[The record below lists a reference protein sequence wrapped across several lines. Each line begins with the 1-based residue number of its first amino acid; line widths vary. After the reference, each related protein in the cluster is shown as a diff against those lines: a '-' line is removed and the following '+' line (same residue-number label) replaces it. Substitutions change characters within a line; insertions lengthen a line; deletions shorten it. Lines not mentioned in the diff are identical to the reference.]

1 MRILITGGAGY
12 IGTELVY
19 ALAKNQNIESITV
32 YDNLSRGNFNLFLGK
47 PVNTEKVKFVHGEIL
62 DSRSIRKVLKDVD
75 VVYHLA
81 AKVTTPF
88 ANLDGHIFEQVNHWG
103 TAELMYA
110 LEENPVK
117 QVIYVSSTA
126 VYGSTKEPATE
137 ATDPNPDSFYSISK
151 FRAEQHVQRLFNKF
165 NTLIIR
171 LGNVYGYS
179 KSMRFDAAIN
189 RIMFDAHYSGRITV
203 NGTGNQHRSFIHI
216 DKVTSVLSQL
226 LQKEIPSGTYNLTD
240 KTLSI
245 LDITNTL
252 QNIYPDLESFFI
264 NQHYA
269 GHDLQVERESKLLQY
284 ISLPDSELEN
294 ELRAFK
300 EQFSFNIA
308 AAEDAFVI

>member
-19 ALAKNQNIESITV
+19 ALANNNDIESITV
-32 YDNLSRGNFNLFLGK
+32 YDNLSRGNYNLFLGK
-47 PVNTEKVKFVHGEIL
+47 QVNSERVKFVHGELL
-62 DSRSIRKVLKDVD
+62 DSRNLRKVLKDVD

-103 TAELMYA
+103 TAELIYA

-117 QVIYVSSTA
+117 QLIFVSSTA
-126 VYGSTKEPATE
+126 VYGSTTQPATE
-137 ATDPNPDSFYSISK
+137 ATEPRPDSFYSISK
-151 FRAEQHVQRLFNKF
+151 HRAEQHVQRLFTKT
-165 NTLIIR
+165 NTLILR

-189 RIMFDAHYSGRITV
+189 RIMFDAHYTGRITI

-216 DKVTSVLSQL
+216 DKVTTVLAQL
-226 LQKEIPSGTYNLTD
+226 LNQTIPSGLYNLVD

-245 LDITNTL
+245 LEISEAL
-252 QNIYPDLESFFI
+252 QNIYPGLESFFI
-264 NQHYA
+264 NQNYA
-269 GHDLQVERESKLLQY
+269 GHDLQVERNSKLLEH
-284 ISLPDSELEN
+284 ISLADSSLEN
-294 ELRAFK
+294 ELRSFK
-300 EQFSFNIA
+300 EQFSFNIGGSG
-308 AAEDAFVI
+308 DVYVI

>member
-19 ALAKNQNIESITV
+19 GLSLIPEIESITV
-32 YDNLSRGNFNLFLGK
+32 YDNLSRGNYNLFLGRK
-47 PVNTEKVKFVHGEIL
+47 IEGSKIQLLHGELL
-62 DSRSIRKVLKDVD
+62 DSRKLRQVLKNID

-88 ANLDGHIFEQVNHWG
+88 ANLDGHVFEQINHWG
-103 TAELMYA
+103 TAELVYA

-117 QVIYVSSTA
+117 QFIYVSSTA
-126 VYGSTKEPATE
+126 VYGGGTEPATDNTE
-137 ATDPNPDSFYSISK
+137 PKPDSFYSISK
-151 FRAEQHVQRLFNKF
+151 YRGEQHVQRLYNKT

-189 RIMFDAHYSGRITV
+189 RLMFDAHYTGRITI

-216 DKVTSVLSQL
+216 DKVTNILSQL
-226 LQKEIPSGTYNLTD
+226 LTKIIPSGTYNLSD
-240 KTLSI
+240 KNLNI
-245 LDITNTL
+245 LHISEALNA
-252 QNIYPDLESFFI
+252 IYPGLESFFI
-264 NQHYA
+264 NQNYM
-269 GHDLQVERESKLLQY
+269 GHDLLIERESALLKY
-284 ISLPDSELEN
+284 VTLAGSNLEH

-300 EQFSFNIA
+300 EQFSFYTSAID
-308 AAEDAFVI
+308 DAYVI